1 MNVLLVL
8 TCVPLML
15 FVPTLREI
23 LTAHV
28 TLDTMEMD
36 LPATVCILLTL
47 HFELYIL
54 LQILMSVVMEN

>member
-1 MNVLLVL
+1 
-8 TCVPLML
+8 ML

-36 LPATVCILLTL
+36 LPATVRMLLTL